1 LVETL
6 VSMVRQSY
14 YISLPVARPS
24 ENLKAT
30 ASHGLDASE
39 AEPSNG
45 PEENAGTNPPT
56 EWDSL
61 DSEAERAITEDLK
74 AEEPENW
81 EFHD

>member
-24 ENLKAT
+24 A
-30 ASHGLDASE
+30 
-39 AEPSNG
+39 NG